1 MEHFHVLGSFG
12 GHFTCKSSK
21 SHNNVMKKELITI
34 TLILQMRKLM

>member
-12 GHFTCKSSK
+12 GHFTCK